1 MNKDSNFHTFLVCTF
16 WIRFGFVF
24 CIVDY
29 IIMGLAYFYFKLDI
43 SKCYYIAQII
53 PGMIFFIY
61 IEYSMISSYNQ
72 RKKTYLF
79 VRSLLKENKLP
90 KYSLLSAMNST
101 LCEKHCL
108 HSLEKEFNKKLV

>member
-1 MNKDSNFHTFLVCTF
+1 
-16 WIRFGFVF
+16 
-24 CIVDY
+24 
-29 IIMGLAYFYFKLDI
+29 
-43 SKCYYIAQII
+43 
-53 PGMIFFIY
+53 
-61 IEYSMISSYNQ
+61 MISSYKQ